1 MPCLIYQTSR
11 YTLYRAGGWQTA
23 PEGRVCAARM
33 VRLIEITVLDDLK
46 QFMKLASE
54 SISDIGVHTED
65 GQIADAKSILGLMA
79 INYNKPIKVVTE
91 DEKFLKK
98 LDKWAVDMD
107 YYDPA
112 EFNKK

>member
-1 MPCLIYQTSR
+1 
-11 YTLYRAGGWQTA
+11 
-23 PEGRVCAARM
+23 M
-33 VRLIEITVLDDLK
+33 VRLIEITVLDELK
-46 QFMKLASE
+46 EFMKLASGCA
-54 SISDIGVHTED
+54 SDIGVHTDD

-98 LDKWAVDMD
+98 LDKWAVDLD

-112 EFNKK
+112 EFNKKY

>member
-1 MPCLIYQTSR
+1 
-11 YTLYRAGGWQTA
+11 
-23 PEGRVCAARM
+23 M

-46 QFMKLASE
+46 EFRKLASE
-54 SISDIGVHTED
+54 CVSDIGVHTED

-91 DEKFLKK
+91 DEKFLKR
-98 LDKWAVDMD
+98 LDKWAVDLE